1 MRGGKRVGDGGQLAA
16 PAVSKAHW
24 LRLMG
29 GRGEP
34 ARAEPLAFVTK
45 RCRAIL
51 LAGMAV
57 VAISAHGTLPLGSAR
72 AADLKNPGTIEH
84 NVAMTQNV
92 PTNTGTINNNTG
104 GAWTGPVLTNARA
117 INNNSS

>member
-57 VAISAHGTLPLGSAR
+57 VAISAHGTLTLGSAR
-72 AADLKNPGTIEH
+72 AADLH
-84 NVAMTQNV
+84 
-92 PTNTGTINNNTG
+92 NTGTIDNH
-104 GAWTGPVLTNARA
+104 PARTQHVA
-117 INNNSS
+117 AQPGTIDNHR

>member
-57 VAISAHGTLPLGSAR
+57 VAILAPGTLTPCSAR
-72 AADLKNPGTIEH
+72 SAGFN
-84 NVAMTQNV
+84 
-92 PTNTGTINNNTG
+92 NTGTNHHNLATTHKSATTHSTIN
-104 GAWTGPVLTNARA
+104 
-117 INNNSS
+117 

>member
-57 VAISAHGTLPLGSAR
+57 VAISAHGTLTPGSAR
-72 AADLKNPGTIEH
+72 AADFD
-84 NVAMTQNV
+84 
-92 PTNTGTINNNTG
+92 NTGTLDNKVARTPKAAANTG
-104 GAWTGPVLTNARA
+104 THDTNNGGGRTG
-117 INNNSS
+117 

>member
-51 LAGMAV
+51 LAGIAAV
-57 VAISAHGTLPLGSAR
+57 ATFIHGTLNLVSAR
-72 AADLKNPGTIEH
+72 AADVNHTGILRH
-84 NVAMTQNV
+84 NVASH
-92 PTNTGTINNNTG
+92 PTLARTTGS
-104 GAWTGPVLTNARA
+104 R
-117 INNNSS
+117 